1 MSKCVFSAGNKED
14 LTAMINEYYY
24 SKNYIIT
31 EDNRIYNT
39 AKEKFLDGMKVVFK
53 RNRWRVERTEE
64 WIMTVKAFFNMMDGI
79 NEVNVDLYEINENVQ
94 METTSEI
101 ITRNDRLHEE
111 WKNAEIQSWCIIDN
125 NYILLTVI
133 K

>member
-1 MSKCVFSAGNKED
+1 MSKCVFSAGSKED

-39 AKEKFLDGMKVVFK
+39 AKENYIDTLKVVFK

-64 WIMTVKAFFNMMDGI
+64 
-79 NEVNVDLYEINENVQ
+79 
-94 METTSEI
+94 
-101 ITRNDRLHEE
+101 
-111 WKNAEIQSWCIIDN
+111 
-125 NYILLTVI
+125 
-133 K
+133 

>member
-1 MSKCVFSAGNKED
+1 MSKCVFSAGSKED

-53 RNRWRVERTEE
+53 RNHWRVERTEE
-64 WIMTVKAFFNMMDGI
+64 
-79 NEVNVDLYEINENVQ
+79 
-94 METTSEI
+94 
-101 ITRNDRLHEE
+101 
-111 WKNAEIQSWCIIDN
+111 
-125 NYILLTVI
+125 
-133 K
+133 

>member
-1 MSKCVFSAGNKED
+1 MSKCVFSAGSKED

-39 AKEKFLDGMKVVFK
+39 VKGNYIDTLKVVYK

-64 WIMTVKAFFNMMDGI
+64 
-79 NEVNVDLYEINENVQ
+79 
-94 METTSEI
+94 
-101 ITRNDRLHEE
+101 
-111 WKNAEIQSWCIIDN
+111 
-125 NYILLTVI
+125 
-133 K
+133 